1 MLWAIKAFIQS
12 FRCFDN
18 IQQMLSIVF
27 TAKLNIFRDFCRFVN
42 LWSTFYLP
50 LKLIICKI
58 SKLINLS
65 LIWYFN
71 YEFLVSKILKKKN
84 LFFIVKML
92 ETEFTIY
99 FMKATFSVMLKNCLF
114 IRRNMIN
121 ILEFKREESRVLML
135 TLKNKL
141 SAIIGYFP
149 QYWSKAK
156 QCIKIN
162 VKKIP

>member
-1 MLWAIKAFIQS
+1 
-12 FRCFDN
+12 
-18 IQQMLSIVF
+18 
-27 TAKLNIFRDFCRFVN
+27 
-42 LWSTFYLP
+42 
-50 LKLIICKI
+50 
-58 SKLINLS
+58 
-65 LIWYFN
+65 
-71 YEFLVSKILKKKN
+71 
-84 LFFIVKML
+84 ML

-149 QYWSKAK
+149 QY
-156 QCIKIN
+156 
-162 VKKIP
+162 